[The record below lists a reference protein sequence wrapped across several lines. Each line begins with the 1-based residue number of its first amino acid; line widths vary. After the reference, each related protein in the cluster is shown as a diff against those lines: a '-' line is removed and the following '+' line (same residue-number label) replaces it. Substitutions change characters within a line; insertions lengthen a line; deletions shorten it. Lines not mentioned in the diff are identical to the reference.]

1 MVRLRTAWKGVR
13 RIMRLKDVVILIVT
27 VIGVVM
33 GLIIGFKG
41 VIV

>member
-1 MVRLRTAWKGVR
+1 
-13 RIMRLKDVVILIVT
+13 MRLKDVVILIVT